1 MVTFG
6 PLSITPITVN
16 YTCELFTK
24 APAET
29 AVVMNNY
36 RVGFGLSVAFYITPW
51 VEDLGFRWTY
61 GLMALLQVA
70 SFGFVVVLMWKG
82 HEIREWKV
90 GGLESN
96 EEGEYFVE
104 KGRSVSEHSVIGE
117 HQAVDGKKGLH
128 EV

>member
-6 PLSITPITVN
+6 SLSITPITVN
-16 YTCELFTK
+16 YACELFTK

-29 AVVMNNY
+29 AIVMNNY

-90 GGLESN
+90 GGLGSD
-96 EEGEYFVE
+96 EEGECVVG
-104 KGRSVSEHSVIGE
+104 KGGSVNERSVRSEHQV
-117 HQAVDGKKGLH
+117 VDDKKGMH